1 MSDFLAYTASD
12 SSGLLPQTAHPQTLL
27 APATAALLEVDETQD
42 VNAGEM
48 LFEELLLAT
57 SSVSIA
63 TDEEVVQPQEASTL
77 DEVLAELPDE
87 QVEQMAQQFLASL
100 VNREVPMLM
109 TTTAA
114 VLPVAAEQPVARP
127 LNVQIQTDKAE
138 PAAIEMQPTAHTADA
153 QNRHVRVA
161 STQPAEIVLPKK
173 AFSPATAETLRLA
186 GLNTAPAAN
195 IPVISAGQPQ
205 AQVNAPMRADGS
217 GQALSAQLQHALGER
232 LNLQINNQIQHATI
246 RLDPPDMGRI
256 EIVVQIEAGKIQ
268 VQINAGQSDVYRALQ
283 QVSND
288 LRQALTEQHF
298 VDVDVRL
305 SNQNQQ
311 QNPGQRQHHAGRE
324 NELILANEQPDTAR
338 ETRTRDDKSI
348 LMTV

>member
-1 MSDFLAYTASD
+1 MSDFLSYTASD
-12 SSGLLPQTAHPQTLL
+12 SGSLLQQSAYPQTLL
-27 APATAALLEVDETQD
+27 PLATTSVLEVDETQHI
-42 VNAGEM
+42 NAGEM

-63 TDEEVVQPQEASTL
+63 TDEEVVEGQEDVAL
-77 DEVLAELPDE
+77 DALLPELPDE
-87 QVEQMAQQFLASL
+87 QVEQMAQQFLATL
-100 VNREVPMLM
+100 VNRDVPMLM
-109 TTTAA
+109 TAPV
-114 VLPVAAEQPVARP
+114 VLPAAEQPVARP
-127 LNVQIQTDKAE
+127 LNVQVQADKTE
-138 PAAIEMQPTAHTADA
+138 PASMDMQTTAHAPDVHL
-153 QNRHVRVA
+153 RHVRVA
-161 STQPAEIVLPKK
+161 STEPAEVVVPKK
-173 AFSPATAETLRLA
+173 SFTPVTAETLRLA

-205 AQVNAPMRADGS
+205 AQVNAPMRVDGS
-217 GQALSAQLQHALGER
+217 GQPLSTQLQHALGER

-283 QVSND
+283 QVSNE

-311 QNPGQRQHHAGRE
+311 QQPGQRQHHAGRE
-324 NELILANEQPDTAR
+324 NELILANEQPDNTH
-338 ETRTRDDKSI
+338 ETRSRDDKSI

>member
-12 SSGLLPQTAHPQTLL
+12 SGGLLQQTAHSQTLL

-42 VNAGEM
+42 VNAGEI

-87 QVEQMAQQFLASL
+87 QAEQIAQQFLASL

-109 TTTAA
+109 TATA
-114 VLPVAAEQPVARP
+114 VLSAVAEQPVARP
-127 LNVQIQTDKAE
+127 LNIQLQTDKAE
-138 PAAIEMQPTAHTADA
+138 PASMEMQPTAHTTDA

-186 GLNTAPAAN
+186 GLNVAPAAN

-283 QVSND
+283 QVSNE
-288 LRQALTEQHF
+288 LRLALTEQHF

-305 SNQNQQ
+305 SNHNQQ
-311 QNPGQRQHHAGRE
+311 QNPGQRQHHASRE
-324 NELILANEQPDTAR
+324 NERILANEQPETAH
-338 ETRTRDDKSI
+338 ETRSRDDKSI

>member
-12 SSGLLPQTAHPQTLL
+12 SGGLLQQTAHSQTLL

-42 VNAGEM
+42 VNAGEI

-63 TDEEVVQPQEASTL
+63 TDEEVVQPQGASTL

-87 QVEQMAQQFLASL
+87 QAEQMAQQFLASL

-109 TTTAA
+109 TATA
-114 VLPVAAEQPVARP
+114 VLPAAAEQPVARP
-127 LNVQIQTDKAE
+127 LNVQLQTDKAE
-138 PAAIEMQPTAHTADA
+138 PAAMEMQPTAHTADA

-173 AFSPATAETLRLA
+173 AFMPATAETLRLA
-186 GLNTAPAAN
+186 GLNVAPAAN

-217 GQALSAQLQHALGER
+217 GQGLSAQLQHALGER

-305 SNQNQQ
+305 SNHNQQ

-324 NELILANEQPDTAR
+324 NERILANEQPETVQ
-338 ETRTRDDKSI
+338 ETRSRDDKSI

>member
-12 SSGLLPQTAHPQTLL
+12 SGCLLQQTAHPQTLL
-27 APATAALLEVDETQD
+27 APATATLLEVDETQD

-57 SSVSIA
+57 RSVSLA
-63 TDEEVVQPQEASTL
+63 TGEEVLQTQDISSLEA
-77 DEVLAELPDE
+77 VLPELPDE

-109 TTTAA
+109 TAIAA
-114 VLPVAAEQPVARP
+114 LPVAAEQVAARP
-127 LNVQIQTDKAE
+127 LNELQMGKAE
-138 PAAIEMQPTAHTADA
+138 PVVMDTQATGHTLAAE
-153 QNRHVRVA
+153 NRDVRVA
-161 STQPAEIVLPKK
+161 ATQPEEMVLPKK

-186 GLNTAPAAN
+186 GLNAAPAAN

-324 NELILANEQPDTAR
+324 NERILANEQPDTAH

>member
-12 SSGLLPQTAHPQTLL
+12 SGGLLQQTAHSQTLL

-42 VNAGEM
+42 VNAGEI

-109 TTTAA
+109 TATA
-114 VLPVAAEQPVARP
+114 VLPAAAEQPVARP
-127 LNVQIQTDKAE
+127 LNVQLQTDKVE
-138 PAAIEMQPTAHTADA
+138 PAPMEMQPTAHAADA
-153 QNRHVRVA
+153 QNRHIRVA

-173 AFSPATAETLRLA
+173 AFTPATAETLRLA
-186 GLNTAPAAN
+186 GLNVAPATN

-217 GQALSAQLQHALGER
+217 GQGLSAQLQHALGER

-311 QNPGQRQHHAGRE
+311 QNPGQRQHHASRE
-324 NELILANEQPDTAR
+324 NERILANEQPDTAH
-338 ETRTRDDKSI
+338 ETRSRDDKSI

>member
-48 LFEELLLAT
+48 IFEELLLAT

-63 TDEEVVQPQEASTL
+63 TDEEVLQPQEASTL

-87 QVEQMAQQFLASL
+87 QVELMAQQFLASL

-109 TTTAA
+109 TATAA

-305 SNQNQQ
+305 SNHNQQ
-311 QNPGQRQHHAGRE
+311 QNPGQRQHHASRE
-324 NELILANEQPDTAR
+324 NERILANEQPETAH

>member
-12 SSGLLPQTAHPQTLL
+12 SGGLLQQTAHSQTLQ

-42 VNAGEM
+42 VNAGEI

-63 TDEEVVQPQEASTL
+63 TDEEVLQPQEASTL

-87 QVEQMAQQFLASL
+87 QAEQMAQQFLASL

-109 TTTAA
+109 TATAA
-114 VLPVAAEQPVARP
+114 VLPAAAEQPVARP
-127 LNVQIQTDKAE
+127 LNVQLQTDKAE
-138 PAAIEMQPTAHTADA
+138 PASMEMQPTAHTADV

-161 STQPAEIVLPKK
+161 SIQPAEIVLPKK
-173 AFSPATAETLRLA
+173 AFTPATAETLRLA
-186 GLNTAPAAN
+186 GLNVAPAAN

-217 GQALSAQLQHALGER
+217 GQGLSAQLQHALGER

-305 SNQNQQ
+305 SNHNQQ

-324 NELILANEQPDTAR
+324 NERILANEQPETVH
-338 ETRTRDDKSI
+338 ETRSRDDKSI

>member
-12 SSGLLPQTAHPQTLL
+12 SGGLLQQTAHSQTLL
-27 APATAALLEVDETQD
+27 APATAALLELDETQD
-42 VNAGEM
+42 VNAGEI

-63 TDEEVVQPQEASTL
+63 TDEEVLQPQEASTL

-87 QVEQMAQQFLASL
+87 QAEQMAQQFLASL

-109 TTTAA
+109 TATA
-114 VLPVAAEQPVARP
+114 VLPVAVEQPVVRP
-127 LNVQIQTDKAE
+127 LNIQLQTDKAE
-138 PAAIEMQPTAHTADA
+138 PAAMEMQPTAHTADA

-173 AFSPATAETLRLA
+173 AFTPATAETLRLA
-186 GLNTAPAAN
+186 GLNVAPAAN
-195 IPVISAGQPQ
+195 IPVISVGQPQ

-217 GQALSAQLQHALGER
+217 GQGLSAQLQHALGER

-305 SNQNQQ
+305 SNHNQQ
-311 QNPGQRQHHAGRE
+311 QNPGQRQHHADRE
-324 NELILANEQPDTAR
+324 NERILANEQPETVH
-338 ETRTRDDKSI
+338 ETRSRDDKSI

>member
-1 MSDFLAYTASD
+1 MSDFLSYTASD
-12 SSGLLPQTAHPQTLL
+12 SGSLLQQSAYPQTLL
-27 APATAALLEVDETQD
+27 PLATTSVLEVDETQHI
-42 VNAGEM
+42 NAGEM

-57 SSVSIA
+57 SSVSIT
-63 TDEEVVQPQEASTL
+63 TDEEVVEVQEDVAL
-77 DEVLAELPDE
+77 DALLPELPDE
-87 QVEQMAQQFLASL
+87 QVEQMAQQFLATL
-100 VNREVPMLM
+100 VNRDVPMLM
-109 TTTAA
+109 TAPV
-114 VLPVAAEQPVARP
+114 VLPAAEQPVVRP
-127 LNVQIQTDKAE
+127 LNVQVQADNTE
-138 PAAIEMQPTAHTADA
+138 PASMDMQTTAHAPDA
-153 QNRHVRVA
+153 YLRHVRVA
-161 STQPAEIVLPKK
+161 STEPAEVVVPKK
-173 AFSPATAETLRLA
+173 SFTPVTAETLRLA
-186 GLNTAPAAN
+186 GLNTAPAPN

-205 AQVNAPMRADGS
+205 AQVNAPMRVDGS
-217 GQALSAQLQHALGER
+217 GQPLSTQLQHALGER

-283 QVSND
+283 QVSNE

-311 QNPGQRQHHAGRE
+311 QQPGQRQHHAGRE
-324 NELILANEQPDTAR
+324 NELILANEQPDNTR
-338 ETRTRDDKSI
+338 ETRSRDDKSI